1 MQLAYGGADLDDV
14 VSFHGSLPPA
24 TGLAPGSIKPS
35 ILIAHGEADSFIP
48 PERITAFK
56 EGRGAAQADWPM
68 VIYAGA
74 RHSHTHRGAS
84 DYGLEAHGHDK
95 KADLRSSAHMQS
107 FLNEVFA
114 D

>member
-1 MQLAYGGADLDDV
+1 
-14 VSFHGSLPPA
+14 
-24 TGLAPGSIKPS
+24 
-35 ILIAHGEADSFIP
+35 
-48 PERITAFK
+48 
-56 EGRGAAQADWPM
+56 M